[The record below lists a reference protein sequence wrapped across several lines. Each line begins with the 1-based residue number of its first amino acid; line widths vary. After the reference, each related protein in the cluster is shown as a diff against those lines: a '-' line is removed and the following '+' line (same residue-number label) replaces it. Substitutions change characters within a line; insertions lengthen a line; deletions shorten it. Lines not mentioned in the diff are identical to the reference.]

1 MSILLIFLVI
11 LSKLPS
17 ENFLKLKPI
26 QEDLN
31 RSLAFSWIERYLL
44 KDALPLKQLTNTF
57 NILKDPSRSQALAS
71 TKEYQ
76 TIINDEKIQNI
87 LSDETLRQQIKD
99 ADVGKLLTNPKI
111 QSILKDPELVGK
123 FLNLEKILWKEKI
136 EEGNEPNVYEMTSKK
151 KITKSAGEPA
161 AVKVYE
167 WKKN

>member
-1 MSILLIFLVI
+1 MSILFVFLVI
-11 LSKLPS
+11 LAKLPS
-17 ENFLKLKPI
+17 ENFLKLKSI
-26 QEDLN
+26 QDDLN
-31 RSLAFSWIERYLL
+31 RSLAFSWIERYLV
-44 KDALPLKQLTNTF
+44 KDVVPLKQFTDTF
-57 NILKDPSRSQALAS
+57 KILKDPSRSQALAG

-123 FLNLEKILWKEKI
+123 FLNLEK
-136 EEGNEPNVYEMTSKK
+136 TFKK
-151 KITKSAGEPA
+151 FSESDGEPTS
-161 AVKVYE
+161 VKVYE